1 MTNAPS
7 GANFACA
14 LSGHFSLEA
23 MAMATLLEHAD
34 KIREEFSAAF
44 ADKRVSLTE
53 ILQIVGVIVGAAV
66 CALDKLG
73 DKSQFASLV
82 SECEALYSELLDP
95 AKIDIPKVP
104 EWAEG
109 WVIDIGRQSI
119 RPLLEKLAAAMDE
132 TI

>member
-1 MTNAPS
+1 
-7 GANFACA
+7 
-14 LSGHFSLEA
+14 
-23 MAMATLLEHAD
+23 MATLLEHAD